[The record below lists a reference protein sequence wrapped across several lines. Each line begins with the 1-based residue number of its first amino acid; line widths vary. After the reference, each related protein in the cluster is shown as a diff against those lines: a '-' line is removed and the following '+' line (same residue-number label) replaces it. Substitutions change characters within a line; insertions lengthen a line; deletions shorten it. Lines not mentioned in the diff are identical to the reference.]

1 MSRWRRRLVWWAR
14 QNRVGLWV
22 VALLAMLA
30 LAYGL
35 VVLTDAARTYVF
47 PGYEPKDMQRE
58 QFLEREQRGG
68 RDPGR

>member
-1 MSRWRRRLVWWAR
+1 MARWRRRLAWWAR

-22 VALLAMLA
+22 VALLGMLA

-47 PGYEPKDMQRE
+47 PWYEPKDIHRQ
-58 QFLEREQRGG
+58 QQLERQQEGAR
-68 RDPGR
+68 